1 MQIMENYTKSTE
13 SAHALTKTWNVRYVS
28 IYQNIE
34 IFIQYRDTILAFGC
48 IDTLVWTV

>member
-1 MQIMENYTKSTE
+1 MKTIKS
-13 SAHALTKTWNVRYVS
+13 SDVRYVS
-28 IYQNIE
+28 IYRNIE